1 MVFNSGSSGID
12 VSTSGN
18 SGIHFR
24 DNEVNNKG
32 YIVLNNDANKFEF
45 KPS

>member
-1 MVFNSGSSGID
+1 MVFNSGSSGIN

-24 DNEVNNKG
+24 DNELDNKG
-32 YIVLNNDANKFEF
+32 YIKLSNDANKFEF

>member
-1 MVFNSGSSGID
+1 MVFNSGSSGVD

-24 DNEVNNKG
+24 DNEVDNKG
-32 YIVLNNDANKFEF
+32 YIKLSNDADTFLF

>member
-1 MVFNSGSSGID
+1 MVFNSGSSGLD
-12 VSTSGN
+12 FSTSGN

-24 DNEVNNKG
+24 DNEVDNKG
-32 YIVLNNDANKFEF
+32 YIKLSNDADKFEF